1 MTLEKAELRRHAESG
16 TALDTLGRCS
26 APFDDTVGCRHPHP
40 RTRADTM
47 IPYNPIPYY
56 TTPYRPSV
64 AVRPSADL
72 QVDCVLVDSAG
83 LRPMR
88 LYRPGCRRR
97 GLSVD
102 SCQVPIALFTIRRRK
117 HSTRL
122 LSDSQWLYIEGDL
135 RCNSRG
141 PKVASGDTGR
151 RPPSRPSA
159 RYPAVS
165 SAPARRGPRGKPGRG
180 HERARARAA
189 DLARGTSRSHA
200 GFGGPP
206 RGVGGPSELL

>member
-56 TTPYRPSV
+56 TTPQRLSV

-117 HSTRL
+117 HISIAREYSPTHSGYTLWVIYGVIRDGRKWQAPPAGRARGRRAAP
-122 LSDSQWLYIEGDL
+122 SPL
-135 RCNSRG
+135 RAGPGGGARGASRG
-141 PKVASGDTGR
+141 GGTK
-151 RPPSRPSA
+151 
-159 RYPAVS
+159 
-165 SAPARRGPRGKPGRG
+165 G
-180 HERARARAA
+180 HERERPTSRGARHVTVACGVRRAA
-189 DLARGTSRSHA
+189 
-200 GFGGPP
+200 P
-206 RGVGGPSELL
+206 RRWSY